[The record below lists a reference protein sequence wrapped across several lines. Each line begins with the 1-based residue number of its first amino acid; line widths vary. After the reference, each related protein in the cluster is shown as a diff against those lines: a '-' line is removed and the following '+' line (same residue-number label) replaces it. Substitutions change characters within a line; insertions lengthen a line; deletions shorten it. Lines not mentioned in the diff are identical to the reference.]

1 MLILRKSTVP
11 SPIPNPHTL
20 WMRYSHTKQIQAG
33 LQVAIRKIRCFLNLK
48 KYRDSIPFS
57 GIDSPIFGSYDENGD
72 TVKMITVLSIQKKI
86 RSLNGRMPG
95 RLLYLTSYW
104 IIYCTYYYN
113 LEQIM
118 DL

>member
-1 MLILRKSTVP
+1 
-11 SPIPNPHTL
+11 
-20 WMRYSHTKQIQAG
+20 
-33 LQVAIRKIRCFLNLK
+33 
-48 KYRDSIPFS
+48 
-57 GIDSPIFGSYDENGD
+57 
-72 TVKMITVLSIQKKI
+72 MITVLSIQKKI

-118 DL
+118 DFKTVSDVTWLAQEEKKIEVCTST